1 MFIPYVKGFVIGKQ
15 SLNPNEWKEFKNTQ
29 DKHYKQASHHSQ
41 FWDKSWTHD
50 GQIPDVCGKMP
61 DDAIIEMCAD
71 WCAMSKKYGNTPFE
85 WADENINKLWKF
97 DKHQIKLIY
106 LIHLVNLN
114 RHRHI
119 ILPIFLLE

>member
-71 WCAMSKKYGNTPFE
+71 WCAMSKNMVILHLNGQMKTLINYGNL
-85 WADENINKLWKF
+85 INTKS
-97 DKHQIKLIY
+97 
-106 LIHLVNLN
+106 N
-114 RHRHI
+114 
-119 ILPIFLLE
+119 

>member
-1 MFIPYVKGFVIGKQ
+1 
-15 SLNPNEWKEFKNTQ
+15 
-29 DKHYKQASHHSQ
+29 
-41 FWDKSWTHD
+41 
-50 GQIPDVCGKMP
+50 MP

-106 LIHLVNLN
+106 NTLHKMWDTSDNKPINESFEQSNLN
-114 RHRHI
+114 DN
-119 ILPIFLLE
+119 FW